1 MVELVEAGEEVA
13 MDEFADAL
21 VLGFAGG
28 GLFMVVALGA
38 DVVVDDEIVH
48 EMMGMVL
55 RSGDVEHRHR
65 DTIVA
70 TNTVHLAGILF
81 VEMLAWD
88 KSEEFGFVTD
98 QTEDMLGAQALPAV
112 EIEFAVVVVVVAKRE
127 ITACGAEDVA
137 VEVLFGNRFE
147 CVLRAEPVVKVD
159 KDDDVLVADGGCGR
173 EDGVALIDYGIGH
186 SRCSNDIVPVLQLIL
201 LNLIINDIQSAVRLR
216 ETAQAV

>member
-1 MVELVEAGEEVA
+1 MVEAGEEVA
-13 MDEFADAL
+13 MDQFADAL

-48 EMMGMVL
+48 EMMGMML
-55 RSGDVEHRHR
+55 RSGDVKHRHR

-70 TNTVHLAGILF
+70 TDAVHLTGTLL
-81 VEMLAWD
+81 VEMLAGD

-98 QTEDMLGAQALPAV
+98 QTEDMLGAQALLSV
-112 EIEFAVVVVVVAKRE
+112 EIEFAVVVVVVAKGE
-127 ITACGAEDVA
+127 IAAGGAEDVA

-159 KDDDVLVADGGCGR
+159 KDDDVLIADNGCRR
-173 EDGVALIDYGIGH
+173 EDGAALIDYGIGH
-186 SRCSNDIVPVLQLIL
+186 SRRGDDIVPVLQLIL

-216 ETAQAV
+216 KIEQAV